1 MSYPDDGDFRSAGC
15 ILGELM
21 QHRPLLPGSTE
32 QSQLNLIVNL
42 LGTPNENIWPGY
54 KSLPLA
60 DTFNWPKQ
68 E

>member
-1 MSYPDDGDFRSAGC
+1 
-15 ILGELM
+15 M

-42 LGTPNENIWPGY
+42 LGTPNEHIWPDYTG
-54 KSLPLA
+54 LPLA